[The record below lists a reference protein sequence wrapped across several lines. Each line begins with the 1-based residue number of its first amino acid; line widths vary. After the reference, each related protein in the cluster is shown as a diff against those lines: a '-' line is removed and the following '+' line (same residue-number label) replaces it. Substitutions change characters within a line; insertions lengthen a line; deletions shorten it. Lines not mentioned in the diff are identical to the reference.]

1 MNRLTLSLA
10 AAGTWLAALILSIVM
25 AFVVDHGGFY
35 GHPSYQVLLTFDKT
49 VWWLQFFGG
58 MLSAIGCFGMSAKLP
73 ERMALVIGFSGIL
86 FALLATL
93 WFGSEILNVHSWTIA
108 LLMPLFLAFL
118 NFGVLS
124 VVGLV
129 RLIRAGQSAARR

>member
-1 MNRLTLSLA
+1 MNRLKLSLA
-10 AAGTWLAALILSIVM
+10 AAGAGFAALILSIMM
-25 AFVVDHGGFY
+25 AFVVDHGGYY
-35 GHPSYQVLLTFDKT
+35 GHPSYQVLLTFET
-49 VWWLQFFGG
+49 AVWWLQFFGG
-58 MLSAIGCFGMSAKLP
+58 MLSAIGCFGMSEKLA
-73 ERMALVIGFSGIL
+73 ERMALIVGFSGML

-93 WFGSEILNVHSWTIA
+93 WFGLEILNVHSWTIA
-108 LLMPLFLAFL
+108 LFMPLFLAFF

>member
-10 AAGTWLAALILSIVM
+10 AAGTGLAALILSIVM

-35 GHPSYQVLLTFDKT
+35 GHPSYQVLLTFDRT